1 MKLLICGEC
10 PDSLSNVALSLNRL
24 RSDQIR
30 PALLPI
36 LAQIPDVV
44 KSSSQPAEPA
54 VSKNTENPT

>member
-24 RSDQIR
+24 RGDQIR

-36 LAQIPDVV
+36 VAHIPDVA

-54 VSKNTENPT
+54 AAKATENPA